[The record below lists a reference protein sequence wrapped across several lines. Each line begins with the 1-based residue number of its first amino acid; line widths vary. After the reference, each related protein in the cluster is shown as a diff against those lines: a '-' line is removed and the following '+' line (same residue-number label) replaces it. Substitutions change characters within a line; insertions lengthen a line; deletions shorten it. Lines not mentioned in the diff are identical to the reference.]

1 METKNKIV
9 RYSESFRTD
18 SEIKEPW
25 HYKSMERTVDGVYV
39 VPEIYIPLHR
49 SFGQRITQKE
59 AEAICSEYGLSFP
72 SREEIEMLEVAYDA
86 AKSQFSE
93 IPEYTDCWTSDGAA
107 RDETERK
114 FLILFCYEAGTV
126 KLIKHRY
133 VLVDEKE
140 LYQYVLGIWLRPSP
154 ELLLGDKFSN
164 LFQTQDHDLFLQK
177 EQKLTYVGGCNE
189 IWYDEII
196 LSSTGLYQYAD
207 GEMRRLVKVRLK
219 SVSAKMDKASISL
232 VNENITDLRKA
243 PDLFRGAFSYNEH
256 KESKNKMLMNGI
268 IIPLIS
274 LLKKNDFLLLT
285 FMFIPVYSFRIQ

>member
-164 LFQTQDHDLFLQK
+164 LFQIQDHDLFLQK
-177 EQKLTYVGGCNE
+177 EQKLTYVGGCNG

-207 GEMRRLVKVRLK
+207 GEMRCLVKVDESCEEHNNSNYGHQEWIVWEGIMPDGEVVCTFK
-219 SVSAKMDKASISL
+219 TYDWCDDGEQTNESAVEKRF
-232 VNENITDLRKA
+232 RKDGQGLYQ
-243 PDLFRGAFSYNEH
+243 PC
-256 KESKNKMLMNGI
+256 K
-268 IIPLIS
+268 
-274 LLKKNDFLLLT
+274 
-285 FMFIPVYSFRIQ
+285 

>member
-177 EQKLTYVGGCNE
+177 
-189 IWYDEII
+189 
-196 LSSTGLYQYAD
+196 
-207 GEMRRLVKVRLK
+207 
-219 SVSAKMDKASISL
+219 
-232 VNENITDLRKA
+232 
-243 PDLFRGAFSYNEH
+243 
-256 KESKNKMLMNGI
+256 SKNSLMLVDVMGYGMM
-268 IIPLIS
+268 
-274 LLKKNDFLLLT
+274 K
-285 FMFIPVYSFRIQ
+285 SF